1 MIHKIDSLKDDY
13 KAFRQFQS
21 VRNFLEP
28 SYQQINVARLQH
40 LDSLGLDL
48 ANKSV
53 MEFGA
58 GIGDHTL
65 FYLYRNCSVLPTEG
79 RAELVDYISKR
90 FGIKAI
96 QFNIETDL
104 DALKTLPKVD
114 LIHCYGV
121 LYHINNPA
129 EFLQAV
135 GGVGTTILLET
146 CVSIDHHDN
155 HHNPVAEDQANPTQA
170 ISGTGCRP
178 GRRWIFEQ
186 LKSTYKYVYMPRTQP
201 KHKQFPKKWAALLDD
216 PAELHRAVFAASH
229 NPLRSPLLSETFVTT
244 YE

>member
-1 MIHKIDSLKDDY
+1 MRRNILKIRDNY
-13 KAFRQFQS
+13 KEFRKFQS
-21 VRNFLEP
+21 IQNFLDP

-48 ANKSV
+48 SRKSV
-53 MEFGA
+53 IEFGA

-79 RAELVDYISKR
+79 RAELVDYIIRR

-96 QFNIETDL
+96 QFDIETDL
-104 DALKTLPKVD
+104 NKLNALPHAD
-114 LIHCYGV
+114 FIHCYGV

-146 CVSIDHHDN
+146 CVSADQYAAS
-155 HHNPVAEDQANPTQA
+155 HNPVFEDQANPTQA
-170 ISGTGCRP
+170 LSGKGCRP
-178 GRRWIFEQ
+178 GRRWIFDK
-186 LKSTYKYVYMPRTQP
+186 LKDTYEYVYMPRTQP
-201 KHKQFPKKWAALLDD
+201 DHKQFPKNWSTLIDD
-216 PAELHRAVFAASH
+216 PAELYRAVFIASH
-229 NPLRSPLLSETFVTT
+229 IPLRLPLLSETFVST
-244 YE
+244 YD

>member
-1 MIHKIDSLKDDY
+1 MRKIYRLKDNY

-21 VRNFLEP
+21 VRYFLEP
-28 SYQQINVARLQH
+28 GYQQINVARLQH

-48 ANKSV
+48 TNKSV

-58 GIGDHTL
+58 GVGDHTL

-79 RAELVDYISKR
+79 RAELVDYIAKR
-90 FGIKAI
+90 FGINAI

-104 DALKTLPKVD
+104 EALKTLPHVD

-129 EFLQAV
+129 AFLQAV
-135 GGVGTTILLET
+135 RDVGTTLLLET
-146 CVSIDHHDN
+146 CVSIDQHDN
-155 HHNPVAEDQANPTQA
+155 HHNLVAEDQANPTQA

-178 GRRWIFEQ
+178 GRRWIFER
-186 LKSTYKYVYMPRTQP
+186 LKGAYKYVYMPRTQP
-201 KHKQFPKKWAALLDD
+201 KHKQFPKNWAALTDD
-216 PAELHRAVFAASH
+216 PTELYRAVFIASH
-229 NPLRSPLLSETFVTT
+229 HPLRSPVLSEKFVTT